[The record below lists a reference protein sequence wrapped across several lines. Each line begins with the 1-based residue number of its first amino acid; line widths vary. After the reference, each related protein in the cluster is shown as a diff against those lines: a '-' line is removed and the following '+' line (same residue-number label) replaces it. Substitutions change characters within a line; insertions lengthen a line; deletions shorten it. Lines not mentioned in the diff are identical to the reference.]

1 MQRIHLKSHVGRD
14 GVLSLRVPVSVAETD
29 VDVVL
34 VVQPCTT
41 EGTTPTNGW
50 PPGFFEQT
58 YGSFREHPL
67 ERGEQGDF
75 EVREGLE

>member
-1 MQRIHLKSHVGRD
+1 MQRIHIKSHVGSD
-14 GVLSLRVPVSVAETD
+14 GVLNLCVPVSVAETD

-34 VVQPCTT
+34 VVQASTT
-41 EGTTPTNGW
+41 VGTTPTNGW
-50 PPGFFEQT
+50 PPRFFEQT

-67 ERGEQGDF
+67 ERGEQGDL